1 MNEIVSIKN
10 KNLLDGYKLVYP
22 TNNKDLK
29 VNILDD
35 NSERQLHIGISNLDL
50 SMLEEV
56 LYFNKLFISKYSK
69 LLLEHHIESFSY
81 GVTLVFTSK
90 DGKEIKAFPIKSLKI
105 TDSHGVEVDFTH
117 LELIKEIYFNS
128 GTGAIIIVVDE
139 KFCSSKEK
147 KYIKEQ
153 KVKNHE
159 KARKEQK
166 EKALLNSIE
175 DLLN

>member
-50 SMLEEV
+50 SMLEEL
-56 LYFNKLFISKYSK
+56 LYSNKLFISKYSK

-90 DGKEIKAFPIKSLKI
+90 DGKEIKGFPIKSLKI

-117 LELIKEIYFNS
+117 LELIKEIYFNAD
-128 GTGAIIIVVDE
+128 TGAIIIVVDE
-139 KFCSSKEK
+139 KFCSAKEK
-147 KYIKEQ
+147 KYLKEQ

>member
-35 NSERQLHIGISNLDL
+35 NDERQLHIGISNLNL
-50 SMLEEV
+50 NMLEEV

-69 LLLEHHIESFSY
+69 LILENHIKTFSY

-90 DGKEIKAFPIKSLKI
+90 EGKEIKGFPIKSLKI
-105 TDSHGVEVDFTH
+105 TDSHGVEVNFTH

-128 GTGAIIIVVDE
+128 DTGAVIIVIDE
-139 KFCSSKEK
+139 KFCSAEEK
-147 KYIKEQ
+147 KYLKEQ
-153 KVKNHE
+153 KAKNHE

-166 EKALLNSIE
+166 EKELLNSVE